1 MPISIPIHKIAKD
14 LGIDSNRVLLACKSL
29 GIYAKG
35 SSKKLNQEEINK
47 IKNYFETGRNV
58 SEEIIIVNEKKDNK
72 VIKKNQPEKFKT
84 KSSQSSYF
92 PNRLVAND

>member
-47 IKNYFETGRNV
+47 IKNYFESGRNV
-58 SEEIIIVNEKKDNK
+58 SEEIILVNEKKDNK
-72 VIKKNQPEKFKT
+72 VIKKNQPDKFKT
-84 KSSQSSYF
+84 KSRKSSYF

>member
-47 IKNYFETGRNV
+47 IKNYFESGRNV

-72 VIKKNQPEKFKT
+72 LIKKNQPEKFKD
-84 KSSQSSYF
+84 KSRDSSYF
-92 PNRLVAND
+92 PNRLVANN

>member
-47 IKNYFETGRNV
+47 IKNYFESGRNV
-58 SEEIIIVNEKKDNK
+58 SEETIIVNEKKDNK
-72 VIKKNQPEKFKT
+72 EIKKNQPEKFKS
-84 KSSQSSYF
+84 KSMNSSYF

>member
-72 VIKKNQPEKFKT
+72 VIKKNQPEKFKP
-84 KSSQSSYF
+84 KSRQSSYF

>member
-14 LGIDSNRVLLACKSL
+14 LGIDSNRVLLACQSL

-35 SSKKLNQEEINK
+35 SSKKLSQAEINK
-47 IKNYFETGRNV
+47 IKNYFESGRNV
-58 SEEIIIVNEKKDNK
+58 SEEIITVNEKKDNK
-72 VIKKNQPEKFKT
+72 VIKSNKLEKLKT
-84 KSSQSSYF
+84 KSNKSSYF

>member
-47 IKNYFETGRNV
+47 IKNYFESGRNV

-72 VIKKNQPEKFKT
+72 AIRKNQPEKFKT
-84 KSSQSSYF
+84 KSREASYF
-92 PNRLVAND
+92 PNRLVANN

>member
-47 IKNYFETGRNV
+47 IKNYFESGRNV
-58 SEEIIIVNEKKDNK
+58 SEETIIVNEKKDNK
-72 VIKKNQPEKFKT
+72 VIKKNQPEKFKS
-84 KSSQSSYF
+84 KSMKSSYF